1 MKHFEILKQLPQK
14 EFANMVFS
22 VARNECDSLTD
33 FENFLDSDVPKELED
48 TVKGALQTM
57 QCSSE
62 IN

>member
-33 FENFLDSDVPKELED
+33 FENFLDRD
-48 TVKGALQTM
+48 
-57 QCSSE
+57 
-62 IN
+62 IH